1 MEKTYQLELT
11 PDQWEKLVA
20 ATYLS
25 GWMTTAHL
33 EEDQTGPFDD
43 LEQVILNQTA
53 HYQMDHLC
61 IKNPGSEVFDYTA
74 EAAEKFDEMVDEY
87 DDLTFWEELS
97 TRLAER
103 DVAGLKMSD
112 EEKADKVMQL
122 ADRYDTEFEKNGLK
136 NLMVK
141 RKF

>member
-11 PDQWEKLVA
+11 RDQWEKLVA

-33 EEDQTGPFDD
+33 EEDQVGPLDD
-43 LEQVILNQTA
+43 LEQVILSQTA

-61 IKNPGSEVFDYTA
+61 IKNPVSEVFDYTA
-74 EAAEKFDEMVDEY
+74 EAADKFDEMVDEY

-103 DVAGLKMSD
+103 DVTGLKISD
-112 EEKADKVMQL
+112 QEKADKVMHL
-122 ADRYDTEFEKNGLK
+122 ADRYDAEFEKWGLK
-136 NLMVK
+136 NLFLK
-141 RKF
+141 KK